1 MSTDVMMLLSVDAGK
16 AMSIDVDSFVSVDTD
31 GNRLLGS
38 FLFFYFYDLQ

>member
-16 AMSIDVDSFVSVDTD
+16 AMSIDVDSFASVDTD

-38 FLFFYFYDLQ
+38 FLFFLFL